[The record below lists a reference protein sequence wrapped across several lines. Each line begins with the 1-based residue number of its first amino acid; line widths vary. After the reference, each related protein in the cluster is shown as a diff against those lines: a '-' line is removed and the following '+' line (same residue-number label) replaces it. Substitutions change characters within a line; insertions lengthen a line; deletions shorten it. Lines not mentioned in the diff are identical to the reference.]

1 MEGDSGSERCTAE
14 ARIAHHR
21 RRADLVI
28 DPNVVGALLLGGV
41 SPFTLHAGR
50 RLEARSPEALRRAT
64 LLFRTYPDPSC
75 QTPF

>member
-1 MEGDSGSERCTAE
+1 MIELRTPTSDDYPAMCRQIHESF
-14 ARIAHHR
+14 
-21 RRADLVI
+21 
-28 DPNVVGALLLGGV
+28 GGV